1 MNFGDVVARDDLS
14 NRYVLVLSNARFIT
28 SYGSALVT
36 PVFRVPEGKEVD
48 IEALTI
54 ASPFHAY
61 LIPRLMR
68 SVPIG
73 ALGAVV
79 GTIHED
85 DVHVVMDGFADA
97 LQPE

>member
-1 MNFGDVVARDDLS
+1 VNFGDVVARGDNS

-36 PVFRVPEGKEVD
+36 PVFRVPEGNKVD

-54 ASPFHAY
+54 ALPFHGY

-73 ALGAVV
+73 TLGAVV
-79 GTIHED
+79 GTIDED
-85 DVHVVMDGFADA
+85 DVYIVMDVFADA